1 MKLINSFL
9 KKSIQLWVE
18 DEKLKAS
25 FPKEISNLEKYR
37 EVIKANRQNIF
48 NILLNNKIFFKD
60 DFNLKNI
67 FRFNMD
73 SYPLS
78 FAQERL
84 WFIEQYEQGT
94 NAYHIPLLLSLNKST
109 EVE

>member
-1 MKLINSFL
+1 
-9 KKSIQLWVE
+9 
-18 DEKLKAS
+18 
-25 FPKEISNLEKYR
+25 
-37 EVIKANRQNIF
+37 
-48 NILLNNKIFFKD
+48 
-60 DFNLKNI
+60 
-67 FRFNMD
+67 MD

-109 EVE
+109 EVEIVKKSISSIVNRHEVLRSIFIQGEDGSYYQKVLNNEVDIKEYSYRDTDISKRIDID